1 MEQNKDPITNEMEQY
16 KEPHEKLK
24 WNKNK
29 EPITNEME
37 QYKEPHEKLKWNK
50 NKEPHKK

>member
-1 MEQNKDPITNEMEQY
+1 MEQY

-50 NKEPHKK
+50 NKEPHNK